1 MISAFRFGDNKCGSA
16 STLKVGGEILM
27 RAIMV
32 MFDTLNRHMLPNY
45 GCDWI
50 HAPNFKKL
58 GEKTVVFDQSYAGS
72 LPCMPARREL
82 HTGRYNFLHR
92 SWGPIEPFDNSMPE
106 ILKKNGVYTHLV
118 TDHQHYWEDGGA
130 TYHTRYNSFELVRGQ
145 EGDPWKG
152 HVKDPDY
159 PETETAKSLASSN
172 MYRQDLVNRT
182 YFEEEQNHPQ
192 TTTFNLGMQF
202 IEKNKEEDNW
212 FLQLETFDPHE
223 PFFSYSHYKELYP
236 HEYSGKHFDWPPYY
250 FVQESEEVVSH
261 GKYEYAALLS
271 MCDHYLGQ
279 VIDLMD
285 KNDMWKDTMLIVN
298 TDHGYLLG
306 EHGWWSKSVMPVYE
320 EIAHTPLF
328 VWDPRVGVTGE
339 RRQSIVQTVDIAP
352 TLLDFFGVSL
362 PENMDG
368 QPLRQTIQADVPIR
382 ETALFGY
389 HGGHVNITDGNYVY
403 MRAPVTPKNEPL
415 YEYTLMPTHM
425 RQPFAPEELQNIEIQ
440 QPFPFTKGCQT
451 MKIKAGE
458 GFVNAFQFGSKLFD
472 VHNDPHQIEE
482 LENIEVELKLIDKM
496 AAQMRKNNAPA
507 EQFARLG
514 IPEDGR
520 MTVEELQ
527 KQKEEIRKKEQITV
541 LSNHPWERAAQN
553 QLRALLNIT
562 PEEQRAELLNQFEE
576 FVLKSALDGVST
588 ETVHEFI
595 ETVYEKEQKAMAQ
608 YFTGLAGRT
617 S

>member
-1 MISAFRFGDNKCGSA
+1 
-16 STLKVGGEILM
+16 M

-45 GCDWI
+45 GCDWT

-58 GEKTVVFDQSYAGS
+58 GEKTIVFDHSYAGS

-152 HVKDPDY
+152 HVKDPEY
-159 PETETAKSLASSN
+159 PETETAQSLVSSN
-172 MYRQDLVNRT
+172 MYRQDIINRT
-182 YFEEEQNHPQ
+182 YFEKERNHPQ
-192 TTTFNLGMQF
+192 ATTFDLGMQF

-236 HEYSGKHFDWPPYY
+236 HEYNGRHFDWPPYY
-250 FVQESEEVVSH
+250 YVQESDEVVAH

-279 VIDLMD
+279 VIELMD
-285 KNDMWKDTMLIVN
+285 QNDMWKNTMLIVN

-328 VWDPRVGVTGE
+328 VWDPRVGITGE
-339 RRQSIVQTVDIAP
+339 RRQSIVQTIDIAP
-352 TLLDFFGVSL
+352 TLLDFFGVEL
-362 PENMDG
+362 PKNMDG
-368 QPLRQTIQADVPIR
+368 QSLRETIRTDEPIR

-389 HGGHVNITDGNYVY
+389 HGGHVNITDGRYVY
-403 MRAPVTPKNEPL
+403 MRAPVTSKNEPL

-425 RQPFAPEELQNIEIQ
+425 RQPFSPEELQNIEIQ
-440 QPFPFTKGCQT
+440 QPFPFTKDCQL

-472 VHNDPHQIEE
+472 IGNDPNQTQEIEN
-482 LENIEVELKLIDKM
+482 LEVELSLIEKM
-496 AAQMRKNNAPA
+496 AKQMQRNHAPA
-507 EQFARLG
+507 EQFVRLG
-514 IPEDGR
+514 IPESGQ
-520 MTVEELQ
+520 MTEEELIA
-527 KQKEEIRKKEQITV
+527 QKELVRKEGQLTI
-541 LSNHPWERAAQN
+541 LPNYPWERAAEN

-562 PEEQRAELLNQFEE
+562 AVENRFALLNQFEE
-576 FVLKSALDGVST
+576 FVLKSEFEGVST

-595 ETVYEKEQKAMAQ
+595 ETIYEKEQRAMAQ
-608 YFTGLAGRT
+608 YFTGLAGRI